1 MVSLIELESLLLIM
15 CTSEG
20 QAGKWEPM
28 SCRVTR
34 ETDSTPHC
42 GSEDCTLTVNPPEMP
57 KCVSVRAVPGE
68 MGAPSRVLTLG
79 EKAV

>member
-42 GSEDCTLTVNPPEMP
+42 GSEKGTLTVNPPEMP
-57 KCVSVRAVPGE
+57 KPVSVRAVPGE
-68 MGAPSRVLTLG
+68 MGAPSRGLTLG

>member
-1 MVSLIELESLLLIM
+1 MVSLIELESLLLIT

-42 GSEDCTLTVNPPEMP
+42 GSENRTLTVNPPEMP
-57 KCVSVRAVPGE
+57 KRVSVRAVPGE

>member
-42 GSEDCTLTVNPPEMP
+42 GSEKGTLTVNPPEMP
-57 KCVSVRAVPGE
+57 KRVSVRAVPGGNGSTE
-68 MGAPSRVLTLG
+68 QRVDTG
-79 EKAV
+79 

>member
-42 GSEDCTLTVNPPEMP
+42 GKEDCTLTVNPPEMP
-57 KCVSVRAVPGE
+57 KRVSVRAVPGE
-68 MGAPSRVLTLG
+68 MGAPSRVLTVG

>member
-42 GSEDCTLTVNPPEMP
+42 GSENHRTLTVNPPEMP
-57 KCVSVRAVPGE
+57 KPVSVRAVPGGNGSTE
-68 MGAPSRVLTLG
+68 QGVDTG
-79 EKAV
+79 